1 MNWHLLWAQI
11 LAGVANGG
19 LYFLVASGLTLLW
32 GALGVVN
39 LAHGS
44 FFMVAAYA
52 EAICIQTWGPQAGYF
67 VGLVIVPIGVAALGM
82 TFEVTMFRPVYRT
95 GVWGQLLIS
104 FGLVLALN
112 NATRMI
118 FGVTALSMPPPDF
131 LKGFV
136 EIFGVRLATY
146 QFWILGVT
154 TLVAIYL
161 WYLLLHSR
169 TGRLIRAAVDDPQML
184 EAVGIDVRLLRSVVM
199 GIAALLAGIA
209 GAVAVPRGA
218 INLEMDTQIVVIAFA
233 VICIGGLGSV
243 WGTLISAM
251 LIGVAETVSTM
262 FVNQGGEIVIFAL
275 MVLVLLFKPT
285 GLRTIAGR
293 D

>member
-1 MNWHLLWAQI
+1 MDWHLLWAQI

-44 FFMVAAYA
+44 FFMLAAYA
-52 EAICIQTWGPQAGYF
+52 EAVCIQHWGPQAGYF
-67 VGLVIVPIGVAALGM
+67 VGLVIVPLGITVLGATFEAAL
-82 TFEVTMFRPVYRT
+82 FRPVYRT

-104 FGLVLALN
+104 FGLVMALN
-112 NATRMI
+112 NATRFW
-118 FGVTALSMPPPDF
+118 FGTTALSMPPPDF
-131 LKGFV
+131 LQGFV
-136 EIFGVRLATY
+136 TLAGVRLATY

-154 TLVAIYL
+154 ALVALFL
-161 WYLLLHSR
+161 WHVLARSR

-184 EAVGIDVRLLRSVVM
+184 EAVGVDVKKLRTVVM

-209 GAVAVPRGA
+209 GAVSVPRGA
-218 INLEMDTQIVVIAFA
+218 INLQMDTQIVVIAFA

-251 LIGVAETVSTM
+251 LIGVAETVTTI
-262 FVNQGGEIVIFAL
+262 FVDQGGEIVIFLL
-275 MVLVLLFKPT
+275 MVLVLLVRPT
-285 GLRTIAGR
+285 GFRTIVGR
-293 D
+293 E